1 MIHVKWRPGTIGES
15 AADLCAS
22 ALGAFILLV
31 MILFPYYRN
40 AGSADSWS
48 DVEDLMLKRR
58 MTQGEIDWLNNYH
71 RQVAETVGPLL
82 QGSDREWLEQATRAA

>member
-1 MIHVKWRPGTIGES
+1 VRES
-15 AADLCAS
+15 GRAGDELPMREFEALTLVPFDLR
-22 ALGAFILLV
+22 LLDKT
-31 MILFPYYRN
+31 L
-40 AGSADSWS
+40 
-48 DVEDLMLKRR
+48 